1 MKNERRTTDYEHPVA
16 DGPKAGTIR
25 LLAIDLDGT
34 LLNSKSEISPAN
46 REALA
51 AAAARGVQVV
61 VVTGRRFH
69 SARPFV
75 AQIPCPVTVISSNG
89 ARIGTV
95 SGEAYFRDFLPAE
108 LAREALQVAREYRP
122 YAVVLFDKPQR
133 GQVVMQRGASPEGPI
148 AWYLRTAADVLLE
161 VDDLEAAAAPDP
173 IQVLFGGPPE
183 RLAPLEGILA
193 GSPAGP
199 RVHLTWTKYLYRNVS
214 ILDVMNRR
222 CSKGSALARWAGQ
235 CGIEPN
241 EVMAIG
247 DNHNDLEMLQFA
259 GMPVLMAN
267 RAPGFDGDGW
277 PVTLSND
284 EDGVA
289 AAIRRYILG

>member
-1 MKNERRTTDYEHPVA
+1 MTTDY
-16 DGPKAGTIR
+16 GLRTKAIR

-34 LLNSKSEISPAN
+34 LLNSKAEISPGN
-46 REALA
+46 RAALA
-51 AAAARGVQVV
+51 AAAGRGVQVV

-75 AQIPCPVTVISSNG
+75 EQIPCPVTVISSNG
-89 ARIGTV
+89 ARIGPA
-95 SGEAYFRDFLPAE
+95 SGEAQFRDFLPAE
-108 LAREALQVAREYRP
+108 LARQALQVALEYRP
-122 YAVVLFDKPQR
+122 YAVVLFDTPHR
-133 GQVVMQRGASPEGPI
+133 GQVVMERGASPEGPI
-148 AWYLRTAADVLLE
+148 AWYRRTALDVLLE

-183 RLAPLEGILA
+183 RLEPLEGLLS
-193 GSPAGP
+193 GSSAGP
-199 RVHLTWTKYLYRNVS
+199 RVHLTWTKYLFRNVS

-222 CSKGSALARWAGQ
+222 CSKGNALARFAREV
-235 CGIEPN
+235 GIEPGQI
-241 EVMAIG
+241 MAIG

-259 GMPVLMAN
+259 GWPVLMAN
-267 RAPGFDGDGW
+267 HASGFDGDGW

-289 AAIRRYILG
+289 AAIERYILG